1 FLRAAFPLNSP
12 LFNGENNDNVSML
25 EQFLAQPET
34 LLKGP
39 YLSAQLP
46 FRKSDLPLNFFPN
59 LTLPFPPHAHQAR
72 AFQRLGSDA
81 PQPTLVATGTGSGK
95 TECFMFPLL
104 NHCAGASQAGV
115 KAIIIYPMNALATD
129 QASRFAKTIA
139 SDPQLH
145 GKVTVGLFVG
155 DSEIEPS
162 KKMSAEKVITC
173 KHTLRESPPDIL
185 LTNYKMLDYLLM
197 RPGDQP
203 LWRYNQPGSLRYLV
217 VDELHTFDGAQ
228 GSDLACLVRR
238 LKHHIGV
245 DNQRFACVGTSATVG
260 DELGQLLDYAK
271 TIFDQPFT
279 DDAVIREDR
288 YTAAEYLQ
296 DYAIAYSQYPGPE
309 VASALDPQGY
319 ATPVAYLN
327 GQIPLWFPDSDLQ
340 LPDDLESDDGREKR
354 IALGSLLRRHSVMHV
369 LLHDLQGGIL
379 SERECLENLQVML
392 AESADHARR
401 VLQSILALIAQA
413 RLEVPET
420 EHDRQKRLQA
430 KKARPVLPFVQL
442 RSQLWLREM
451 RRLVAS
457 VAKTPRLVFADD
469 VAVEDREHYLP
480 VIHCRDCH
488 ATGWASLRHGQS
500 VQLETDLDSIYRQ
513 FFEKGRSI
521 VLVHRQFFEKGRS
534 IVLAFPDNNE
544 KAVSGAHQKLC
555 PTCLKLN
562 RQSSVQCGHCGHTEL
577 LQVLIPDMLKER
589 KDELE
594 FANECPYCNSK
605 QGISIL
611 GSRAA
616 SLSAVM
622 IHQLYGSQFNEHKK
636 LITFSDSVQ
645 DAAHRASFFTART
658 WPLMIRGQ
666 IASVLGEKETLPLDA
681 FAARVCQQTRE
692 RSPDDAHFAANFIA
706 PNMQWLNDYQTLK
719 NEGKL
724 AENSDLPELVS
735 LRLDWEVYS
744 EFTLRAR
751 IGRTL
756 EATGYAVAGVDKD
769 RFNPAI
775 TALHQQLCEELGDEM
790 SGVSVEQVA
799 HLALGVIWYQRQ
811 AGAVMHP
818 AFESYRRDGTTF
830 MMTQKERTSRYMPS
844 IGPKTRKPA
853 YASFE
858 KINGFHRL
866 IGAKSNPSWYQHW
879 INRTLS
885 NGNNLFISSVAET
898 VLRRLFTALKIAGVV
913 KDFDTKGREAWGLVP
928 SALVVSRDVVQLNC
942 SCCREVVRAPAD
954 QGWQWRN
961 APCLSLRCEGRYQE
975 VDNMATWRW
984 ENMDIARVQGAEH
997 TGLLS
1002 REDREATE
1010 KSFYRG
1016 NQPWNINLLS
1026 ATPTL
1031 EMGIDVGDLST
1042 VLLCSVPPA
1051 QANYLQR
1058 IGRAGRKDGNALN
1071 ITVAEG
1077 NPHDQFFFEEPLE
1090 MMQGQVQAPG
1100 VFLNATAILER
1111 QLAAFCMDNWVKT
1124 GVSESAICKN
1134 VKQML
1139 DELEFGRKSGFPY
1152 NLLRYI
1158 EQHHAEIAAQFTA
1171 IFPDLAAETRQQL
1184 LSYLQGAPG
1193 QRSLVQ
1199 RIEEAL
1205 KLLVEDR
1212 KSLRSRI
1219 DKLKRSIDKL
1229 ENAPRDQ
1236 NFDSD
1241 MRELTSE
1248 RQALMALVN
1257 QINNKQTLNFLTDE
1271 GLLPNYAFPEAG
1283 ITLRSV
1289 LWRRKEGG
1297 EAREYQNTTFEYE
1310 RPASTALAE
1319 LAPLNNFYAGGHK
1332 VEIEQIDLKV
1342 SEPEN
1347 WRICS
1352 HCNYSEN
1359 IDQTG
1364 DQHKYCPKCGT
1375 PGWADAG
1382 QKTTLLKL
1390 RQVYARASARDSQI
1404 SDESDSREPAFF
1416 QRQLLVS
1423 FEKEDVSAAYAIEEG
1438 EVPFGFEFLS
1448 KVTLRDINFGKMA
1461 DDANELMIAGE
1472 AKKRTGFKVCLGCG
1486 MVQRP
1491 RDHEPRHDLSCK
1503 YRTEPEK
1510 AKFEDY
1516 LYLYRQ
1522 LESEALRI
1530 LLPVSS
1536 YSNDRVVEASLGAAI
1551 QLGLKHYFK
1560 GNVDHL
1566 KGVVYREPENE
1577 GESWRQYLVIYDTVP
1592 GGTGSLKELMRT
1604 PDNLLKLLELA
1615 YQAIVECSCNNDTHK
1630 DGCYRCVYAY
1640 RDRGRM
1646 KYVSRDQA
1654 RLLLA
1659 KILQARDSIRV
1670 IDSIKNISLE
1680 AMMGSELEKRFI
1692 SCLQENKNLIV
1703 SRSYAHQG
1711 AGWIIN
1717 TRSEPMMS
1725 WHLKAQ
1731 VDLGAKEAVGIPCRP
1746 DYVLYPL
1753 MQSDAIKPVAIF
1765 LDGFAFHKNSVA
1777 EDVQKRQ
1784 AIRDSGNFWVWTVTW
1799 ADLKEPGLKHVQDVL
1814 GLGHNPDMKQPKF
1827 YNLFHD
1833 TNFAA
1838 LEASF
1843 RERNSFALLLD
1854 YLADPGGRTQLW
1866 QRMAAAHAWVWLD
1879 VKKSQ
1884 DAGTKQKYAYEMQEN
1899 APAWRLAELL
1909 PDEPFVFGGLLDSCN
1924 SSQQFIE
1931 LASVLPQ
1938 QAIKPTTSVAQM
1950 RSWLR
1955 LHICF
1960 DDRYTQDDGYEAGL
1974 NGFWRLVNLLQFL
1987 PDMTFT
1993 SRKAVHLPQESVDT
2007 KVSAT
2012 PEAVPE
2018 TDESWAEIIEFGL
2031 LSAEEIALLQSH
2043 SLSAPTLG
2051 YELQNDEG
2059 EIIAEADLAW
2069 PSQKWALIIDNQE
2082 FIPLFTTR
2090 GWHVAFGPIDEN
2102 TLQHLSGGDK

>member
-1 FLRAAFPLNSP
+1 MLPSVVSRQVADSVAAFLRAAFPLNSP

-500 VQLETDLDSIYRQ
+500 VQLETDLDGIY
-513 FFEKGRSI
+513 
-521 VLVHRQFFEKGRS
+521 RQFFEKGRS

-562 RQSSVQCGHCGHTEL
+562 RQSSAQCGHCGHTEL

-666 IASVLGEKETLPLDA
+666 IARVLGEKETLPLDA

-756 EATGYAVAGVDKD
+756 EATGYAVAGVDKE

-975 VDNMATWRW
+975 VDNTATWRW

-1031 EMGIDVGDLST
+1031 EM
-1042 VLLCSVPPA
+1042 
-1051 QANYLQR
+1051 
-1058 IGRAGRKDGNALN
+1058 
-1071 ITVAEG
+1071 
-1077 NPHDQFFFEEPLE
+1077 
-1090 MMQGQVQAPG
+1090 MQGQVQAPG

-1124 GVSESAICKN
+1124 GVPESAICKN

>member
-1 FLRAAFPLNSP
+1 MLPSVVSRQVADSVAAFLRAAFPLNSP

-296 DYAIAYSQYPGPE
+296 NYAIAYSQYPGPE
-309 VASALDPQGY
+309 VASALDPQSY

-500 VQLETDLDSIYRQ
+500 VQLETDLDGIY
-513 FFEKGRSI
+513 
-521 VLVHRQFFEKGRS
+521 RQFFEKGRS

-666 IASVLGEKETLPLDA
+666 ISSVLSEKETLPLDA

-692 RSPDDAHFAANFIA
+692 RSPDDAHFAANVIA

-913 KDFDTKGREAWGLVP
+913 KDFDTKGREAGDW
-928 SALVVSRDVVQLNC
+928 
-942 SCCREVVRAPAD
+942 
-954 QGWQWRN
+954 
-961 APCLSLRCEGRYQE
+961 CLR
-975 VDNMATWRW
+975 RW
-984 ENMDIARVQGAEH
+984 
-997 TGLLS
+997 
-1002 REDREATE
+1002 
-1010 KSFYRG
+1010 
-1016 NQPWNINLLS
+1016 W
-1026 ATPTL
+1026 
-1031 EMGIDVGDLST
+1031 
-1042 VLLCSVPPA
+1042 
-1051 QANYLQR
+1051 
-1058 IGRAGRKDGNALN
+1058 
-1071 ITVAEG
+1071 
-1077 NPHDQFFFEEPLE
+1077 
-1090 MMQGQVQAPG
+1090 
-1100 VFLNATAILER
+1100 
-1111 QLAAFCMDNWVKT
+1111 
-1124 GVSESAICKN
+1124 
-1134 VKQML
+1134 
-1139 DELEFGRKSGFPY
+1139 
-1152 NLLRYI
+1152 
-1158 EQHHAEIAAQFTA
+1158 
-1171 IFPDLAAETRQQL
+1171 
-1184 LSYLQGAPG
+1184 
-1193 QRSLVQ
+1193 
-1199 RIEEAL
+1199 
-1205 KLLVEDR
+1205 
-1212 KSLRSRI
+1212 
-1219 DKLKRSIDKL
+1219 
-1229 ENAPRDQ
+1229 
-1236 NFDSD
+1236 
-1241 MRELTSE
+1241 
-1248 RQALMALVN
+1248 
-1257 QINNKQTLNFLTDE
+1257 
-1271 GLLPNYAFPEAG
+1271 
-1283 ITLRSV
+1283 
-1289 LWRRKEGG
+1289 
-1297 EAREYQNTTFEYE
+1297 
-1310 RPASTALAE
+1310 
-1319 LAPLNNFYAGGHK
+1319 
-1332 VEIEQIDLKV
+1332 
-1342 SEPEN
+1342 
-1347 WRICS
+1347 
-1352 HCNYSEN
+1352 
-1359 IDQTG
+1359 
-1364 DQHKYCPKCGT
+1364 
-1375 PGWADAG
+1375 
-1382 QKTTLLKL
+1382 
-1390 RQVYARASARDSQI
+1390 
-1404 SDESDSREPAFF
+1404 
-1416 QRQLLVS
+1416 
-1423 FEKEDVSAAYAIEEG
+1423 
-1438 EVPFGFEFLS
+1438 
-1448 KVTLRDINFGKMA
+1448 
-1461 DDANELMIAGE
+1461 
-1472 AKKRTGFKVCLGCG
+1472 
-1486 MVQRP
+1486 
-1491 RDHEPRHDLSCK
+1491 
-1503 YRTEPEK
+1503 
-1510 AKFEDY
+1510 
-1516 LYLYRQ
+1516 
-1522 LESEALRI
+1522 
-1530 LLPVSS
+1530 
-1536 YSNDRVVEASLGAAI
+1536 
-1551 QLGLKHYFK
+1551 
-1560 GNVDHL
+1560 
-1566 KGVVYREPENE
+1566 
-1577 GESWRQYLVIYDTVP
+1577 
-1592 GGTGSLKELMRT
+1592 
-1604 PDNLLKLLELA
+1604 
-1615 YQAIVECSCNNDTHK
+1615 
-1630 DGCYRCVYAY
+1630 
-1640 RDRGRM
+1640 
-1646 KYVSRDQA
+1646 
-1654 RLLLA
+1654 
-1659 KILQARDSIRV
+1659 
-1670 IDSIKNISLE
+1670 
-1680 AMMGSELEKRFI
+1680 
-1692 SCLQENKNLIV
+1692 
-1703 SRSYAHQG
+1703 
-1711 AGWIIN
+1711 
-1717 TRSEPMMS
+1717 
-1725 WHLKAQ
+1725 
-1731 VDLGAKEAVGIPCRP
+1731 
-1746 DYVLYPL
+1746 
-1753 MQSDAIKPVAIF
+1753 
-1765 LDGFAFHKNSVA
+1765 
-1777 EDVQKRQ
+1777 
-1784 AIRDSGNFWVWTVTW
+1784 
-1799 ADLKEPGLKHVQDVL
+1799 
-1814 GLGHNPDMKQPKF
+1814 
-1827 YNLFHD
+1827 
-1833 TNFAA
+1833 
-1838 LEASF
+1838 
-1843 RERNSFALLLD
+1843 
-1854 YLADPGGRTQLW
+1854 
-1866 QRMAAAHAWVWLD
+1866 
-1879 VKKSQ
+1879 
-1884 DAGTKQKYAYEMQEN
+1884 
-1899 APAWRLAELL
+1899 
-1909 PDEPFVFGGLLDSCN
+1909 
-1924 SSQQFIE
+1924 
-1931 LASVLPQ
+1931 
-1938 QAIKPTTSVAQM
+1938 
-1950 RSWLR
+1950 
-1955 LHICF
+1955 
-1960 DDRYTQDDGYEAGL
+1960 
-1974 NGFWRLVNLLQFL
+1974 
-1987 PDMTFT
+1987 
-1993 SRKAVHLPQESVDT
+1993 
-2007 KVSAT
+2007 
-2012 PEAVPE
+2012 
-2018 TDESWAEIIEFGL
+2018 
-2031 LSAEEIALLQSH
+2031 
-2043 SLSAPTLG
+2043 
-2051 YELQNDEG
+2051 
-2059 EIIAEADLAW
+2059 
-2069 PSQKWALIIDNQE
+2069 
-2082 FIPLFTTR
+2082 
-2090 GWHVAFGPIDEN
+2090 
-2102 TLQHLSGGDK
+2102 